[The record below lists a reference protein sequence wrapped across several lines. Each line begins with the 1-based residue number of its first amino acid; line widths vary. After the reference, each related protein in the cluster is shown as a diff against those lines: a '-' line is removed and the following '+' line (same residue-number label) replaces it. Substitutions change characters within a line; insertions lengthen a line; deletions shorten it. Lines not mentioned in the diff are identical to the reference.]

1 MLSHQ
6 IRSRRRIQIA
16 ASPASAGSISL
27 SRDGG
32 GLSASDL
39 ASTPHSH
46 HASTASAL
54 LRGLNSPS
62 ASPEDNAQT
71 IDVAAEADAAMS
83 WLSRASK
90 QAKHKEPISRLL
102 HSPVS
107 VESDDGSYGGQRT
120 ALADLETSS
129 QRPQESLGASLLR
142 LVADSDFGEV
152 GKRTAL
158 ADLEPSAQRSQE
170 SLGASLLRLVA
181 DSDAM
186 ASPLKASP
194 VLSREALVAH
204 SADQDKRQ
212 GSDAELF
219 QNFSVSECE
228 FPRRPTMSPFL
239 TPTDT
244 AKVSHVSTN
253 ATRASAIQHG
263 RDQFRESFESAGAS
277 TRARGPGGGGSQS
290 SVGPAGLE
298 LRKRHARSPPITWL
312 REPTLCHGRT

>member
-1 MLSHQ
+1 MVKIMRRCSQIVDGICLHRQ

-16 ASPASAGSISL
+16 ASPATAGSISL
-27 SRDGG
+27 SRNGG

-46 HASTASAL
+46 QALTVSAL
-54 LRGLNSPS
+54 LRLNSPS
-62 ASPEDNAQT
+62 ASPEDNPQT
-71 IDVAAEADAAMS
+71 RDIAAEADAAMS
-83 WLSRASK
+83 WLSRASR
-90 QAKHKEPISRLL
+90 QAKHKEPISKLL

-107 VESDDGSYGGQRT
+107 VESDDGAYGGQRT
-120 ALADLETSS
+120 ALAEPSAQKAAKAF

-142 LVADSDFGEV
+142 LVADSDFGE
-152 GKRTAL
+152 GAN
-158 ADLEPSAQRSQE
+158 
-170 SLGASLLRLVA
+170 SL
-181 DSDAM
+181 D

-228 FPRRPTMSPFL
+228 FPRRSPTISPFV

-244 AKVSHVSTN
+244 RKVSQSLTN
-253 ATRASAIQHG
+253 ATRTAAAIQHG
-263 RDQFRESFESAGAS
+263 RDQFRESFEAAGA
-277 TRARGPGGGGSQS
+277 TRARGPGGGDCRTSGLLGANSGNVMQGHPKSPGLGSRRYAS
-290 SVGPAGLE
+290 DLHDSEDVE
-298 LRKRHARSPPITWL
+298 RHL
-312 REPTLCHGRT
+312 

>member
-1 MLSHQ
+1 MVKIMRRCSQIVDGICLHRQ

-16 ASPASAGSISL
+16 ASPATAGSISL
-27 SRDGG
+27 SRNGG

-46 HASTASAL
+46 QALTVSAL
-54 LRGLNSPS
+54 LRLNSPS
-62 ASPEDNAQT
+62 ASPEDNPQT
-71 IDVAAEADAAMS
+71 RDIAAEADAAMS
-83 WLSRASK
+83 WLSRASR
-90 QAKHKEPISRLL
+90 QAKHKEPISKLL

-107 VESDDGSYGGQRT
+107 VESDDGAYGGQRT
-120 ALADLETSS
+120 ALAEPSAQKAAKAF

-142 LVADSDFGEV
+142 LVADSDFGE
-152 GKRTAL
+152 GAN
-158 ADLEPSAQRSQE
+158 
-170 SLGASLLRLVA
+170 SL
-181 DSDAM
+181 D

-290 SVGPAGLE
+290 SGGPAGLE